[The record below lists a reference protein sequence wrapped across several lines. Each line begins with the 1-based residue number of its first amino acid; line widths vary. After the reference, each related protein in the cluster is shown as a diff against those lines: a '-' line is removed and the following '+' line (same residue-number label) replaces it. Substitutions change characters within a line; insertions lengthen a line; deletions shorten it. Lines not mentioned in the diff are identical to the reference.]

1 VGNTSRNYHLVI
13 VLTIALASLWIM
25 NLSGDPGSN
34 YFSESTEITLPE
46 TGKEYA
52 SKLQQHKET
61 PELPTFL
68 SSQVAETSTMSGQPV
83 TSNLSV
89 SDNVAVWGTIQT
101 EYGEI
106 TSFDQIVLF
115 SKSLGKVYTTI
126 SNLHGYFYIDGV
138 QPSLDYRIRVN
149 PAGMYQQY
157 VRRNVDLSSNHTSL
171 SVVLGALPLDTLRGR
186 VVNSEGMPVPGIG
199 LRVKSA
205 LKDVW
210 SSSFITDRSGRF
222 QIENVPLGRIEFLS
236 TFGPDVLI
244 SGHVF
249 KGDSGSPISLL
260 VDQGHYQLNGHIREG
275 IGKPFAGANVTLSWM
290 HTVDGKRSVVK
301 RHTRTDASG
310 YFSITDIGPGQHE
323 LQLSTLNG
331 VFFRQTV
338 EVVHPELTITIN
350 LTAG

>member
-1 VGNTSRNYHLVI
+1 
-13 VLTIALASLWIM
+13 M
-25 NLSGDPGSN
+25 
-34 YFSESTEITLPE
+34 
-46 TGKEYA
+46 
-52 SKLQQHKET
+52 
-61 PELPTFL
+61 
-68 SSQVAETSTMSGQPV
+68 
-83 TSNLSV
+83 
-89 SDNVAVWGTIQT
+89 
-101 EYGEI
+101 
-106 TSFDQIVLF
+106 
-115 SKSLGKVYTTI
+115 
-126 SNLHGYFYIDGV
+126 
-138 QPSLDYRIRVN
+138 
-149 PAGMYQQY
+149 
-157 VRRNVDLSSNHTSL
+157 
-171 SVVLGALPLDTLRGR
+171 
-186 VVNSEGMPVPGIG
+186 VNSEGMPVPGIG
-199 LRVKSA
+199 FRVKSG

-210 SSSFITDRSGRF
+210 SSSFIADRSGRF
-222 QIENVPLGRIEFLS
+222 QVENVPLGRIEFLS

-249 KGDSGSPISLL
+249 KGDSGSLISLL

-338 EVVHPELTITIN
+338 EVVHPELTITID